1 MISILV
7 LDFRTLKL
15 EILELDDKCLTGM
28 DHGIHGSITS
38 TGTVR
43 VIVTVFTN

>member
-1 MISILV
+1 MMISI

-28 DHGIHGSITS
+28 DHGSITS